1 MTEEPVKASI
11 LMMHK
16 RVTTTSPSL
25 VPSHLFLN
33 SNKILL
39 TNITNFTFSVMAK
52 KATYIAYKYQ

>member
-1 MTEEPVKASI
+1 MTKELVKGSI

-16 RVTTTSPSL
+16 PVTTTSPFL

-39 TNITNFTFSVMAK
+39 TNITNFTFLVMAR